1 MSSIQE
7 YLNQLESLHGFLV
20 TKEANKYIKNSIKIV
35 KHELDIKFI
44 KKCLNNEALPPFT
57 KLKLATNNN
66 QQFINNIRAQ
76 ITEEELKNKITNKLR
91 LKKQLQTIQ
100 NNLFNLTPEEWN
112 KLNELKDLKTTK
124 IIDIKTKTHNKKLEQ
139 LGIKVDLQ
147 VNTKFVNKN
156 RNNIEQVEEIVNK
169 QSIFNISNKILT
181 PIETKVLEK
190 GLKYGIKNKKI
201 DKYEILTRFET
212 LAQSLVGLET
222 QNNNKDSSLKNID
235 SKTAFFKELQ
245 TMATEFIELSKTAI
259 DNLTDAEH
267 KALIELSKD
276 KEIIITKADKGNA
289 VVIQN
294 KTDYLEKVHKL
305 LTSTGK
311 FKELKKDVTI
321 SREEEFIKYL
331 RSINSSSQKGSGEI
345 SDEVYKEIMP
355 FGSRP
360 GIMYGLP
367 KIHKEG
373 APVRPII
380 SAIGTYTYKT
390 AKYLNRILTEY
401 ITENDCIIKDTF
413 DFVNRVSKLK
423 TNTTERIV
431 IFDVESLFT
440 NIPTEETINIILN
453 RVYKDYDTFYGM
465 KRETLRRLLTYC
477 TQEAHFKFNN
487 KFYEQIDG
495 VAMGSPL
502 GPLFAN
508 IFMDE
513 FENSHMEILKELGI
527 QTWMR
532 YVDDVFA
539 VIKNDTC
546 SLIILNYLNTQH
558 NNIRFTIE
566 NEKQNK
572 IPFLDTTVTR
582 NETCFK
588 LSLYHKPTRLP

>member
-1 MSSIQE
+1 M
-7 YLNQLESLHGFLV
+7 
-20 TKEANKYIKNSIKIV
+20 
-35 KHELDIKFI
+35 
-44 KKCLNNEALPPFT
+44 
-57 KLKLATNNN
+57 
-66 QQFINNIRAQ
+66 
-76 ITEEELKNKITNKLR
+76 
-91 LKKQLQTIQ
+91 
-100 NNLFNLTPEEWN
+100 
-112 KLNELKDLKTTK
+112 
-124 IIDIKTKTHNKKLEQ
+124 
-139 LGIKVDLQ
+139 
-147 VNTKFVNKN
+147 NTKFVNKN
-156 RNNIEQVEEIVNK
+156 RNNIEKVEEIVNK
-169 QSIFNISNKILT
+169 KSIFNISNKILT

-235 SKTAFFKELQ
+235 NKAAFFKELQ

-360 GIMYGLP
+360 GIIYGLP

-401 ITENDCIIKDTF
+401 TTENDCIIKDTF

-431 IFDVESLFT
+431 SFDVESLFT
-440 NIPTEETINIILN
+440 NIPTD
-453 RVYKDYDTFYGM
+453 VV
-465 KRETLRRLLTYC
+465 LRW
-477 TQEAHFKFNN
+477 
-487 KFYEQIDG
+487 I
-495 VAMGSPL
+495 
-502 GPLFAN
+502 
-508 IFMDE
+508 
-513 FENSHMEILKELGI
+513 
-527 QTWMR
+527 
-532 YVDDVFA
+532 
-539 VIKNDTC
+539 
-546 SLIILNYLNTQH
+546 
-558 NNIRFTIE
+558 
-566 NEKQNK
+566 
-572 IPFLDTTVTR
+572 
-582 NETCFK
+582 
-588 LSLYHKPTRLP
+588 

>member
-1 MSSIQE
+1 
-7 YLNQLESLHGFLV
+7 
-20 TKEANKYIKNSIKIV
+20 
-35 KHELDIKFI
+35 
-44 KKCLNNEALPPFT
+44 
-57 KLKLATNNN
+57 
-66 QQFINNIRAQ
+66 
-76 ITEEELKNKITNKLR
+76 
-91 LKKQLQTIQ
+91 
-100 NNLFNLTPEEWN
+100 
-112 KLNELKDLKTTK
+112 
-124 IIDIKTKTHNKKLEQ
+124 
-139 LGIKVDLQ
+139 
-147 VNTKFVNKN
+147 
-156 RNNIEQVEEIVNK
+156 
-169 QSIFNISNKILT
+169 
-181 PIETKVLEK
+181 
-190 GLKYGIKNKKI
+190 
-201 DKYEILTRFET
+201 
-212 LAQSLVGLET
+212 
-222 QNNNKDSSLKNID
+222 
-235 SKTAFFKELQ
+235 
-245 TMATEFIELSKTAI
+245 
-259 DNLTDAEH
+259 
-267 KALIELSKD
+267 
-276 KEIIITKADKGNA
+276 
-289 VVIQN
+289 
-294 KTDYLEKVHKL
+294 
-305 LTSTGK
+305 
-311 FKELKKDVTI
+311 
-321 SREEEFIKYL
+321 
-331 RSINSSSQKGSGEI
+331 
-345 SDEVYKEIMP
+345 MP

-431 IFDVESLFT
+431 SFDVESLFT

-588 LSLYHKPTRLP
+588 LSLYHKPTFTGVYLNWTSLTSRKYKISLIYCLCDRIWKICQDQTDRDIEFKKLKLTLAKNEYPDKIINKEIEKFIQNRKMKEQQYLEVNEQQTEQQEPAEKQKRYLVLPYSNHKDAYAEKLT

>member
-1 MSSIQE
+1 
-7 YLNQLESLHGFLV
+7 
-20 TKEANKYIKNSIKIV
+20 
-35 KHELDIKFI
+35 
-44 KKCLNNEALPPFT
+44 
-57 KLKLATNNN
+57 
-66 QQFINNIRAQ
+66 
-76 ITEEELKNKITNKLR
+76 
-91 LKKQLQTIQ
+91 
-100 NNLFNLTPEEWN
+100 
-112 KLNELKDLKTTK
+112 
-124 IIDIKTKTHNKKLEQ
+124 
-139 LGIKVDLQ
+139 
-147 VNTKFVNKN
+147 
-156 RNNIEQVEEIVNK
+156 
-169 QSIFNISNKILT
+169 
-181 PIETKVLEK
+181 
-190 GLKYGIKNKKI
+190 
-201 DKYEILTRFET
+201 
-212 LAQSLVGLET
+212 
-222 QNNNKDSSLKNID
+222 
-235 SKTAFFKELQ
+235 
-245 TMATEFIELSKTAI
+245 MATEFIELSKTAI

-423 TNTTERIV
+423 TNTTERKV
-431 IFDVESLFT
+431 SFDVESLFT

-588 LSLYHKPTRLP
+588 LSLYHKPTFTGVYLNWTSLTSRKYKISLIYCLCDRIWKICQDQTDHETLNLKN